1 MSLSR
6 LQIERLAGLVAI
18 TVLLLAGCG
27 TASTPDPG
35 LVELPDNGP
44 GASGTASTPDPG
56 PVEIPDNGSG
66 ATRTVTIQVADMS
79 ERLKLL

>member
-6 LQIERLAGLVAI
+6 LQIERLTGLAASA
-18 TVLLLAGCG
+18 VLLLAGCG

-35 LVELPDNGP
+35 P
-44 GASGTASTPDPG
+44 A
-56 PVEIPDNGSG
+56 EISDNGSG